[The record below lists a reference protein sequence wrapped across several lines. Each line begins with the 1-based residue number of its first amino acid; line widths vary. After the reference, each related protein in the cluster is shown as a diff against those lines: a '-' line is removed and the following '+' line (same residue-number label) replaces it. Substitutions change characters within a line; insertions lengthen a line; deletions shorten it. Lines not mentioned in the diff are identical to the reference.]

1 MDNTAFPHNP
11 YLIDIPTLIDNAG
24 FFTRI
29 RQLSALG
36 FAPLYYFGTAN
47 SLLHC
52 GMAKNAQE
60 IEFLCTRFPA
70 KGAYPA
76 LSTDIPAFHIFER
89 ELFEEWSILPEAHPW
104 LKPLRFPPDSKVK
117 MSDYPFF
124 NSQSTVL
131 HEVGVGP
138 VHAGVIEPG
147 HFRFICHGES
157 IEHLEIQLGYQ
168 HRGIAKLMQSGD
180 IRSKMALAEMIAG
193 DTAIGHG
200 LAYCLAVEAL
210 CELQPRQAVQSVRLI
225 ALELE
230 RIAMHLADLSALSG
244 DIAYLSG
251 LNFFAALRTTVINS
265 SLAICGSRFGKRW
278 LRPGGVN
285 YGISA
290 EQNKLLRNTLDTFET
305 QFNKCSKTLF
315 NDSGVL
321 NRFDSTGS
329 ISQQTAQELNLS
341 GITAKACS
349 HGIDAR
355 KDFPLRDWI
364 GFEPVCEQSGDV
376 YARAMVRA
384 REIKQSVEMIRY
396 LLSTLPDTGITDSVA
411 LPKPQQGKM
420 AISIVEAWRGRIVHV
435 AISAEDGSTES
446 YKIYDPSM
454 HNWFALALA
463 VRGEGISDFPLC
475 NKSFDLSYCGADL

>member
-1 MDNTAFPHNP
+1 MDNTSSPHNP
-11 YLIDIPTLIDNAG
+11 YVTDLPKLIDNAG

-29 RQLSALG
+29 RQLCALG
-36 FAPLYYFGTAN
+36 YIPLYYFGSAK
-47 SLLHC
+47 SILHC
-52 GMAKNAQE
+52 GMAKNNKE
-60 IEFLCTRFPA
+60 MEFLCTGFPD

-76 LSTDIPAFHIFER
+76 LSTDFPAFHIFER
-89 ELFEEWSILPEAHPW
+89 ELFEEWGILPEAHPW

-117 MSDYPFF
+117 MKDYPFF
-124 NSQSTVL
+124 NSKSQVL

-168 HRGIAKLMQSGD
+168 HRGICKLMQKGD
-180 IRSKMALAEMIAG
+180 IRTKMPLAEMIAG

-210 CELQPRQAVQSVRLI
+210 CGVQPKQSVQSIRLV

-290 EQNKLLRNTLDTFET
+290 QQNKVLRDTLDTFEA
-305 QFNKCSKTLF
+305 QFNRSSKALF
-315 NDSGVL
+315 GDSGVL

-329 ISQQTAQELNLS
+329 ISLQAAQELNMS

-349 HGIDAR
+349 YEVDAR
-355 KDFPLRDWI
+355 KDFPI
-364 GFEPVCEQSGDV
+364 KEAESFEPVTEQSGDV
-376 YARAMVRA
+376 YARAMVRY
-384 REIKQSVEMIRY
+384 REINQSLELIRY
-396 LLSTLPDTGITDSVA
+396 LLSTLPDNSDIESGDI
-411 LPKPQQGKM
+411 PQPNKAKM
-420 AISIVEAWRGRIVHV
+420 AVSIVEGWRGRIVHV
-435 AISAEDGSTES
+435 LISADDGSTEQ
-446 YKIYDPSM
+446 YKIYDPSL

>member
-1 MDNTAFPHNP
+1 MDNTAYPHNP

-29 RQLSALG
+29 RQLSAQG
-36 FAPLYYFGTAN
+36 FAPLYYFGTAKG
-47 SLLHC
+47 LLHC

-60 IEFLCTRFPA
+60 IEFLSTRFPA

-76 LSTDIPAFHIFER
+76 LSADIPAFHIFER

-117 MSDYPFF
+117 MSEYPFF
-124 NSQSTVL
+124 NSQSSVL

-168 HRGIAKLMQSGD
+168 HRGIAKLLQSGD
-180 IRSKMALAEMIAG
+180 LRSKMALAEMVAG

-210 CELQPRQAVQSVRLI
+210 CGVKPKMAVQSVRCI

-251 LNFFAALRTTVINS
+251 LNFFTALRTTIINS

-290 EQNKLLRNTLDTFET
+290 EQNKSLRNTLDTFET
-305 QFNKCSKTLF
+305 QFNKCSKALF